1 MRQPQNDLKGFSFFK
16 ETRREEFQD
25 QARDAFIL
33 HTSRLIPI
41 ELFTV
46 SKT

>member
-16 ETRREEFQD
+16 ETRREELQD
-25 QARDAFIL
+25 QVHDAFIL

-41 ELFTV
+41 ELFIV